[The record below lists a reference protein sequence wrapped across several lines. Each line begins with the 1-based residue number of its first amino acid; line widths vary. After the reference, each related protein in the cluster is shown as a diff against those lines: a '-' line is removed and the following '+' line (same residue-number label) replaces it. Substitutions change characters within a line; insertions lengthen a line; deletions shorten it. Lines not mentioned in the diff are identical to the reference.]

1 MIPDPLL
8 ALRAIV
14 AADGDVAAL
23 TGTRVF
29 AAELPDSEAPRMP
42 RAAAVI
48 AASGGPPDLGYA
60 PLAHRRIDV
69 RTYGETPLGAM
80 QLHLAVHAALK
91 SLRRRSS
98 QGVLVHSAALD
109 AGPVAMREPEIGAEW
124 PFVFASYEVL
134 ASEEAVA

>member
-14 AADGDVAAL
+14 AADADVAAL
-23 TGTRVF
+23 AGTRIF
-29 AAELPDSEAPRMP
+29 AAELPDSEAAQMP

-48 AASGGPPDLGYA
+48 AASGGPPDTGYA
-60 PLAHRRIDV
+60 PLTHRRIDL
-69 RTYGETPLGAM
+69 RTYGVTPLGAM
-80 QLHLAVHAALK
+80 KLHLAVHRLLK
-91 SLRRRSS
+91 SMRRTPSL
-98 QGVLVHSAALD
+98 GVLVHSASLD
-109 AGPVAMREPEIGAEW
+109 AGPVAMREPEVGAEW

>member
-14 AADGDVAAL
+14 AADTDVAAL
-23 TGTRVF
+23 AGTRIF
-29 AAELPDSEAPRMP
+29 AAELPDSEAAQMP

-69 RTYGETPLGAM
+69 RTYGATPLGAM
-80 QLHLAVHAALK
+80 TLHLALHAVLK
-91 SLRRRSS
+91 TLRRRSS
-98 QGVLVHSAALD
+98 LGVLVHSAALD
-109 AGPVAMREPEIGAEW
+109 AGPVAMREPEVGAEW